1 MIYFSHFSNPFLL
14 FISHLLINKL
24 KRHTYMKL
32 EEILK
37 TQNHMAFLKVHLEEH
52 KLKILMSN
60 INISHNIRTYSFDIN
75 TDWFFKIVYA
85 DGGVRV
91 ITLKNK
97 EKNFDLIPRF
107 FGLDLDAKNIKTIC
121 SYVNQI
127 ICSGKL

>member
-1 MIYFSHFSNPFLL
+1 MN
-14 FISHLLINKL
+14 
-24 KRHTYMKL
+24 L

-37 TQNHMAFLKVHLEEH
+37 TQNHMAFLKMHLEEH

-91 ITLKNK
+91 INLRNK
-97 EKNFDLIPRF
+97 EKDFNLVSRF
-107 FGLDLDAKNIKTIC
+107 FGLDLDIKNIKTIC

>member
-1 MIYFSHFSNPFLL
+1 
-14 FISHLLINKL
+14 
-24 KRHTYMKL
+24 MKL

-60 INISHNIRTYSFDIN
+60 INISHNIRTYSFDIEAG
-75 TDWFFKIVYA
+75 WYFKIVYA
-85 DGGVRV
+85 DGKIKV
-91 ITLKNK
+91 INLKNK
-97 EKNFDLIPRF
+97 EKDYDLISRF
-107 FGLDLDAKNIKTIC
+107 FGLDLDPKNIKTIC